1 TLRLPAADRTIKTT
15 TVMRS
20 KRTLT
25 PCGRRSDTSGSIPR
39 KSAPLWPKCTAGFA
53 LCIIN
58 YRTPSFRLIAKEKQ
72 GDGRCRKV
80 YEKAPGTP
88 YERLMESP
96 DISEESK
103 AELRRR
109 RAGQNPVELNRGLN
123 EAVGLLLKLT
133 GKNGMVKKPPVR
145 RMVRLSR
152 PDFG

>member
-1 TLRLPAADRTIKTT
+1 
-15 TVMRS
+15 
-20 KRTLT
+20 
-25 PCGRRSDTSGSIPR
+25 
-39 KSAPLWPKCTAGFA
+39 
-53 LCIIN
+53 
-58 YRTPSFRLIAKEKQ
+58 
-72 GDGRCRKV
+72 
-80 YEKAPGTP
+80 
-88 YERLMESP
+88 MESP